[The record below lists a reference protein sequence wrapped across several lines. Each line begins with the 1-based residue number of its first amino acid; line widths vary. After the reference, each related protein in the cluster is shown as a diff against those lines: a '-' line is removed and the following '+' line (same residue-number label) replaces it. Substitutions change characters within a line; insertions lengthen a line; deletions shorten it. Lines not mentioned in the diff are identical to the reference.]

1 MDWSKR
7 LACHFNAF
15 GPFVDSRLAV
25 KQSESILI
33 LFLVVHANDFVIGR
47 EEGDGH
53 ADDQGEEAPSE
64 LLLNEEEFKSE
75 HHKEQTADV

>member
-1 MDWSKR
+1 MDRCERGTRYLSTVVP
-7 LACHFNAF
+7 L
-15 GPFVDSRLAV
+15 VDFSRALN
-25 KQSESILI
+25 QSGLIHI
-33 LFLVVHANDFVIGR
+33 LFIIAHANDFVVGW